1 MQVFIIHRRDD
12 FRASKI
18 MQSRTL
24 KHPKIEVVWSHVA
37 IEAYGNE
44 KGRLAGL
51 KLQSTKDGSVR
62 ARALGRSSSCQGFSL
77 KPLRRGG
84 PS

>member
-1 MQVFIIHRRDD
+1 MHISSAVHRRLVHSVVDDLPPVWQVFIIHRRDK

-44 KGRLAGL
+44 KGYLAGL
-51 KLQSTKDGSVR
+51 KLQSTKDGSV
-62 ARALGRSSSCQGFSL
+62 
-77 KPLRRGG
+77 
-84 PS
+84 

>member
-1 MQVFIIHRRDD
+1 MQQVFIIHRRDD

-37 IEAYGNE
+37 IEAYGND

-62 ARALGRSSSCQGFSL
+62 ATAPWVISSAS
-77 KPLRRGG
+77 
-84 PS
+84 